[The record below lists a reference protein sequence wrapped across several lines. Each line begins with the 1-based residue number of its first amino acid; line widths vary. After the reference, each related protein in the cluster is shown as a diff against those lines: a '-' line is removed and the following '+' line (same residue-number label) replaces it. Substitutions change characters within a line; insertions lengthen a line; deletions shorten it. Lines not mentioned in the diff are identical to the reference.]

1 MDYKNI
7 GQSYQSVY
15 IFGIYVL
22 FWVHQSDSLL
32 PERVEKQ
39 FWKNAEKRMP
49 HVDCILYFGHRLC
62 SIGRGKIFRWKFVAE
77 VVMLKKYPG
86 WSEFLVSFCSSITGG
101 DFSVSD
107 HKTDEYDNVFGVAC
121 ISCIACYIPYER
133 IHNSWLALLTG
144 SRDYITFPVLQYGV
158 FLRLEFW
165 FAKGDQMESP
175 DTAADNNCRNPMP
188 DYCFENRF
196 LPERFPPSVWFICG
210 DLYWYMDII

>member
-62 SIGRGKIFRWKFVAE
+62 SIGRGKDISLEICSGSGNAEKISGLVGIFGF
-77 VVMLKKYPG
+77 
-86 WSEFLVSFCSSITGG
+86 FCSSITGG

-107 HKTDEYDNVFGVAC
+107 HKTDEYDNVLGVAC

-133 IHNSWLALLTG
+133 IHNSWTG
-144 SRDYITFPVLQYGV
+144 I
-158 FLRLEFW
+158 
-165 FAKGDQMESP
+165 
-175 DTAADNNCRNPMP
+175 ADR
-188 DYCFENRF
+188 
-196 LPERFPPSVWFICG
+196 IK
-210 DLYWYMDII
+210 